1 MGDTLMKI
9 NALNRRSFRP
19 RGGRPVRRP
28 GSCRGCLPPGNHQ
41 LQLGDTLVAAVGNG
55 TARCVPREQAHLDL
69 PAI

>member
-9 NALNRRSFRP
+9 NALDRRSFRP

-41 LQLGDTLVAAVGNG
+41 LQLGDTLVAAN
-55 TARCVPREQAHLDL
+55 QAVAQSPTEVLMPKQTL
-69 PAI
+69 